1 MKKAL
6 LISFVISILFA
17 GCSSPKKQMESGNYD
32 AAITK
37 AVDKLRKDPGDTK
50 NIDILERSFN
60 VALEQDNERI
70 RYLKMEG
77 KPQNWDEIYLIY
89 NKMNNRQSL
98 VRTITPLQSG
108 GRTVQFP
115 YVDYMEEMIVAKNKA
130 ADFYYAHGQE
140 LMNNGTKE
148 AYRQAYA
155 EFARAK
161 EYAGDYEGIDDMLY
175 ETKYLGTS
183 RVFVKVENHSHI
195 NFPQEFQDDLLALD
209 IPRLDSDWVE
219 YHTKNI
225 DENIQYDYFV
235 NVIVKQIAVSPDNTF
250 ERDSLIKREIE
261 DGFQYVLDANGNVMR
276 DTLGND
282 IKVPKYRDVQCA
294 LIESVQTKECH
305 IEGAIEVVSV
315 NPAKVLKNDPLGA
328 DSFFDHISA
337 RAIGDMEA
345 LSAADMAK
353 TRSQPAPFPS
363 DLEMVIQCSEALK
376 MSIRGAMQR
385 NTRYIF

>member
-1 MKKAL
+1 
-6 LISFVISILFA
+6 
-17 GCSSPKKQMESGNYD
+17 
-32 AAITK
+32 
-37 AVDKLRKDPGDTK
+37 
-50 NIDILERSFN
+50 
-60 VALEQDNERI
+60 
-70 RYLKMEG
+70 
-77 KPQNWDEIYLIY
+77 
-89 NKMNNRQSL
+89 
-98 VRTITPLQSG
+98 
-108 GRTVQFP
+108 
-115 YVDYMEEMIVAKNKA
+115 
-130 ADFYYAHGQE
+130 
-140 LMNNGTKE
+140 
-148 AYRQAYA
+148 
-155 EFARAK
+155 
-161 EYAGDYEGIDDMLY
+161 MLY

-183 RVFVKVENHSHI
+183 RVFVKVENYSHI

-209 IPRLDSDWVE
+209 IPRLDSEWVE
-219 YHTKNI
+219 YHTRNI
-225 DENIQYDYFV
+225 DENIEYDYFV

-250 ERDSLIKREIE
+250 QRDTLIKREIE

-305 IEGAIEVVSV
+305 IEGEIEVVSV

-345 LSAADMAK
+345 LSTTDMAK